1 MTILKMFPT
10 IAYKGH
16 IDIPDSVIDSYKQE
30 RYHACS
36 PENYY
41 TSNGKMTSPGKHK
54 DKNYIPLISLIDEHV
69 EKYLDYVKINKKL
82 KCCGAWINLHT
93 EKDFV
98 QQHFHPNAMVS
109 GIVYID
115 APDGSAPLKFHANPS
130 MNHMFGPFFGH
141 DMSKLAEISFP
152 VETGDI
158 LLYPSTILHSV
169 PPNTKPINRYSFA
182 FDYMV
187 DGTIDTYVNKT
198 KILV

>member
-30 RYHACS
+30 SYHACS

-41 TSNGKMTSPGKHK
+41 MNNGKMTSPGKHK
-54 DKNYIPLISLIDEHV
+54 DKNYMPLISLIDEHV

-130 MNHMFGPFFGH
+130 GYNIKSTAFSLSG
-141 DMSKLAEISFP
+141 
-152 VETGDI
+152 VEGNLYFSDI
-158 LLYPSTILHSV
+158 PTSASEGRLFI
-169 PPNTKPINRYSFA
+169 F
-182 FDYMV
+182 
-187 DGTIDTYVNKT
+187 
-198 KILV
+198 KILPNSNIFIVIIL